1 MESIHVN
8 YIIKKPT
15 IDSIK
20 KFINDKNLTNSVW
33 TFVNIDSVN
42 WESLY
47 IKYLLTALL
56 KK

>member
-20 KFINDKNLTNSVW
+20 QLINDKNLHADPGS
-33 TFVNIDSVN
+33 IPDS
-42 WESLY
+42 
-47 IKYLLTALL
+47 TT
-56 KK
+56 

>member
-20 KFINDKNLTNSVW
+20 QFINDKNLTNKHL
-33 TFVNIDSVN
+33 F
-42 WESLY
+42 L
-47 IKYLLTALL
+47 
-56 KK
+56 